1 MCGIA
6 GIWHLDGTALSREKL
21 QRFTDAM
28 IERGPDGAGYELYRD
43 GTLGLG
49 HRRLSILDLSEAGK
63 QPMSYLDGRYHM
75 TYNGEVFNFGDI
87 RDELKHK
94 GYSFRSDTDSEVI
107 MAAYDAWGPECL
119 NRFNG
124 MWALAIWD
132 EREQTLFMARDR
144 FGIKPYYYLHQPGR
158 LLAFASETRAFKQ
171 LDGYQ
176 RSLDD
181 HMVKLQARGA
191 RIHGSGY
198 SIYQG
203 IHSILPGHYAIIRPG
218 EGLKQRR
225 WWHIEDHLW
234 KDIPASRDERAAQ
247 YHALLEDACRI
258 RLISDVRVATAL
270 SGGLDSSSVYSVVNA
285 LLKKGQ
291 MERVPADSQKAVVV
305 TFPGLENDERVFAE
319 KAIEYTGGEAIFLP
333 QEYPDLAGQ
342 ITRDT
347 VMFDGLNPS
356 PITAIS
362 GIYRGMRE
370 QGITVS
376 LDGHGVDEML
386 YGYRDMLYNLFNYY
400 YKTRDLKHADMVRDV
415 IVPTYPDHEQQ
426 RVLGNLNMLMKSSRS
441 PLSGIKALAK
451 KLLGRETFDRTGYNA
466 SGLFDPIGE
475 PYDFSHRS
483 YPDRIVFN
491 ETFVETLPDI
501 FRNFDLAGMMNSVE
515 IRMPFMDWRLVTYQF
530 SLPVES
536 KIGHGYNKLILRDAM
551 KGRMAEEIRTRRL
564 KIGISSPVASWFRG
578 ELKEWVLDTC
588 HTSGFSAGH
597 DLNGSAWLKE
607 LEQSYRGQGPD
618 DGLARKTWQAINLH
632 LISRS

>member
-6 GIWHLDGTALSREKL
+6 GIWHLDGSRLNKEKL
-21 QRFTDAM
+21 IRFTDSM
-28 IERGPDGAGYELYRD
+28 YERGPDGAGYELYRD
-43 GTLGLG
+43 ETLGLG

-87 RDELKHK
+87 RDELKQK

-132 EREQTLFMARDR
+132 ERDQTLFMARDR

-158 LLAFASETRAFKQ
+158 MLAFASETRAFKQ
-171 LDGYQ
+171 LEGYQ
-176 RSLDD
+176 RSLDEG
-181 HMVKLQARGA
+181 MVKLQAQGA

-198 SIYQG
+198 SIYKN
-203 IHSILPGHYAIIRPG
+203 IHSILPGHFALIKPDG
-218 EGLKQRR
+218 NLVQRR
-225 WWHIEDHLW
+225 WWHIEDHIR
-234 KDIPASRDERAAQ
+234 KDIPATLEEQAEQ
-247 YHALLEDACRI
+247 YYELLEDACRL
-258 RLISDVRVATAL
+258 RLISDVKVATAL

-285 LLKKGQ
+285 LLKKGHL
-291 MERVPADSQKAVVV
+291 ERVPADSQKAVVV
-305 TFPGLENDERVFAE
+305 TFPGLENDERAFAE
-319 KAIEYTGGEAIFLP
+319 KAIEFTGGEAIFLP
-333 QEYPDLAGQ
+333 QEYPDLADR

-347 VMFDGLNPS
+347 VMFDGLNAS

-400 YKTRDLKHADMVRDV
+400 YKSRDLKHADMVRDV
-415 IVPTYPDHEQQ
+415 IIPTYPDHEQQ
-426 RVLGNLNMLMKSSRS
+426 RVLSNLNMLMNGARS

-451 KLLGRETFDRTGYNA
+451 KILGRQQLDRTSYKTNE
-466 SGLFDPIGE
+466 LFDPIGE
-475 PYDFSHRS
+475 PYNFGHFS
-483 YPDRIVFN
+483 YPDQIVYN

-536 KIGHGYNKLILRDAM
+536 KIGRGYNKLVLREAM

-564 KIGISSPVASWFRG
+564 KIGISSPVVRWVNQELNGWVSDLCASKDFRESLLHG
-578 ELKEWVLDTC
+578 PQYADAFLRQ
-588 HTSGFSAGH
+588 SGSGNADH
-597 DLNGSAWLKE
+597 DLVSRLWM
-607 LEQSYRGQGPD
+607 D
-618 DGLARKTWQAINLH
+618 INLY
-632 LISRS
+632 LINK